1 MKLEIKGVGATIP
14 DHRHPRPPGRCAY
27 MGPEVARDEIIQA
40 EPSREAL
47 HAWVKVGGHRM
58 CQLLL
63 REYSSPGEQ
72 VGGLGTAQE
81 GRSIP
86 ARFCLEQPR
95 RALGERGQGEVRAVA
110 ALVTGQDAGSGWT
123 PNEEEGGRGGALG
136 GRTLRVMRRE
146 EFGARI

>member
-1 MKLEIKGVGATIP
+1 
-14 DHRHPRPPGRCAY
+14 
-27 MGPEVARDEIIQA
+27 MGPQVARDEIIQA

-63 REYSSPGEQ
+63 RVYSSPGEQ
-72 VGGLGTAQE
+72 VGGLGAAQE

-86 ARFCLEQPR
+86 VRLCLEQPR
-95 RALGERGQGEVRAVA
+95 RALRERGQGEVRAVS
-110 ALVTGQDAGSGWT
+110 ALVTGQDAGPGWV

-146 EFGARI
+146 EFGTRI